1 MPLHEF
7 LMKLKKFKF
16 KQKTLD
22 TIVKTLYKIFVVSND
37 IKHEVKK
44 LHIGKKIRELRK
56 QASLVLQDLSDRTGL
71 SKPLLSQI
79 EKEVVSPPIATLLKI
94 SKALGVNIGFFFQD
108 DYPEEK
114 VVLVRSDESKV
125 MDSRYFGRD
134 ESGYYYEALA
144 YKKSKKNMEPFLVEF
159 KRKKPEKLSYFS
171 HEGEE
176 FIYLLE
182 GTLEFRTEDQ
192 QYVLYPGDSLY
203 FESSIPHAYRA
214 LERRNARALTVV
226 YPTR

>member
-1 MPLHEF
+1 VTAEDLH
-7 LMKLKKFKF
+7 
-16 KQKTLD
+16 
-22 TIVKTLYKIFVVSND
+22 
-37 IKHEVKK
+37 HELRR
-44 LHIGKKIRELRK
+44 LHIGEKIRDLRK
-56 QASLVLQDLSDRTGL
+56 KAGLVLQDISNLTGL

-94 SKALGVNIGFFFQD
+94 SKALNVNISFFFQD
-108 DYPEEK
+108 GDPHEK
-114 VVLVRSDESKV
+114 VVLVRRDESKV
-125 MDSRYFGRD
+125 IDSRHFGRE

-144 YKKSKKNMEPFLVEF
+144 YKKSKKYMEPFLVEF
-159 KRKKPEKLSYFS
+159 KRKKVEKLSYFS
-171 HEGEE
+171 HDGEE

-182 GTLEFRTEDQ
+182 GVLEFRTENQ

-214 LERRNARALTVV
+214 LERKNARALTVV

>member
-1 MPLHEF
+1 MVIE
-7 LMKLKKFKF
+7 
-16 KQKTLD
+16 
-22 TIVKTLYKIFVVSND
+22 D

-44 LHIGKKIRELRK
+44 LHIGRKIRDLRK
-56 QASLVLQDLSDRTGL
+56 KAGFVLQDLSDQTGL

-79 EKEVVSPPIATLLKI
+79 ERGVVSPPIATLLKI
-94 SKALGVNIGFFFQD
+94 SKALGVNISFFFQND
-108 DYPEEK
+108 DSEK
-114 VVLVRSDESKV
+114 RVILVRSNESKV
-125 MDSRYFGRD
+125 IDSRYFGRE

-144 YKKSKKNMEPFLVEF
+144 YKKSKKYMEPFLVEF
-159 KRKKPEKLSYFS
+159 KRKRAEKLSYFS

-182 GTLEFRTEDQ
+182 GTLEFRTESE

-214 LERRNARALTVV
+214 LERKNAKALTVV
-226 YPTR
+226 YPAR

>member
-1 MPLHEF
+1 VAS
-7 LMKLKKFKF
+7 
-16 KQKTLD
+16 D
-22 TIVKTLYKIFVVSND
+22 D

-44 LHIGKKIRELRK
+44 LHIGRKIRELRK
-56 QASLVLQDLSDRTGL
+56 ESGLILQDLSDRTGL

-94 SKALGVNIGFFFQD
+94 SKALNIEIGFFFQGNS
-108 DYPEEK
+108 PEEK
-114 VVLVRSDESKV
+114 IVLVKKDESKV
-125 MDSRYFGRD
+125 IDSRYFGRE

-144 YKKSKKNMEPFLVEF
+144 YKKSKKYMEPFLVEF
-159 KRKKPEKLSYFS
+159 KRKKAEKLSYFS
-171 HEGEE
+171 HDGEE

-182 GTLEFRTEDQ
+182 GVLEFRTENQ
-192 QYVLYPGDSLY
+192 QYVLHPGDSLY

-214 LERRNARALTVV
+214 LERKNARALTVV

>member
-1 MPLHEF
+1 M
-7 LMKLKKFKF
+7 
-16 KQKTLD
+16 
-22 TIVKTLYKIFVVSND
+22 VSDD

-56 QASLVLQDLSDRTGL
+56 KAGLVLQDLSDRTGL

-94 SKALGVNIGFFFQD
+94 SRALNVEIGFFFQD
-108 DYPEEK
+108 NFPEER
-114 VVLVRSDESKV
+114 VILVRRDESKV
-125 MDSRYFGRD
+125 IDSRYFGRE

-144 YKKSKKNMEPFLVEF
+144 YKKSKKYMEPFLVEF
-159 KRKKPEKLSYFS
+159 KRKRVEKLSYFS

-182 GTLEFRTEDQ
+182 GVLEFRTENQ

-214 LERRNARALTVV
+214 LERKNARALTVV
-226 YPTR
+226 CPTR

>member
-1 MPLHEF
+1 M
-7 LMKLKKFKF
+7 M
-16 KQKTLD
+16 D
-22 TIVKTLYKIFVVSND
+22 D

-56 QASLVLQDLSDRTGL
+56 KAGFILQDLSDLTGL

-79 EKEVVSPPIATLLKI
+79 EKEVISPPIATLLKI
-94 SKALGVNIGFFFQD
+94 SKALNVNISFFFQD
-108 DYPEEK
+108 GDREEK
-114 VVLVRSDESKV
+114 VVLVRRDESKV
-125 MDSRYFGRD
+125 LDSRYYGRE

-144 YKKSKKNMEPFLVEF
+144 YKKSKKYMEPFLVEF
-159 KRKKPEKLSYFS
+159 KKKKVEKLSYFS

-182 GTLEFRTEDQ
+182 GVLEFRTEDQ
-192 QYVLYPGDSLY
+192 HYVLYPGDSLY

-214 LERRNARALTVV
+214 LERKNAKALTVV
-226 YPTR
+226 YPVR

>member
-1 MPLHEF
+1 
-7 LMKLKKFKF
+7 LKA
-16 KQKTLD
+16 
-22 TIVKTLYKIFVVSND
+22 LYKIFLVSGD

-44 LHIGKKIRELRK
+44 LHIGRKIRELRK
-56 QASLVLQDLSDRTGL
+56 KAGFVLQDLSERTGL

-94 SKALGVNIGFFFQD
+94 SKALNVNIGFFFQD
-108 DYPEEK
+108 NCPEEK
-114 VVLVRSDESKV
+114 VVLVKRDESKV
-125 MDSRYFGRD
+125 MDSRYFGRE

-144 YKKSKKNMEPFLVEF
+144 YKKSKKYMEPFLVEF
-159 KRKKPEKLSYFS
+159 KRKKVEKLSYFS
-171 HEGEE
+171 HDGEE

-182 GTLEFRTEDQ
+182 GVLEFRTENQ

-214 LERRNARALTVV
+214 LERKNAKALTVV

>member
-1 MPLHEF
+1 
-7 LMKLKKFKF
+7 
-16 KQKTLD
+16 
-22 TIVKTLYKIFVVSND
+22 VVSDD

-44 LHIGKKIRELRK
+44 LHIGRKIWELRK
-56 QASLVLQDLSDRTGL
+56 KAGFVLQDLSDRTGL

-79 EKEVVSPPIATLLKI
+79 EKEIVSPPIATLLKI
-94 SKALGVNIGFFFQD
+94 SKALDINIGFFFQNHD
-108 DYPEEK
+108 PDEK
-114 VVLVRSDESKV
+114 VVLVRRDESKV
-125 MDSRYFGRD
+125 VDSRYFGRD

-144 YKKSKKNMEPFLVEF
+144 YKKSKKFMEPFLVEF
-159 KRKKPEKLSYFS
+159 KRKKAEKLSYLS

-192 QYVLYPGDSLY
+192 QLVLYPGDSLY

-214 LERRNARALTVV
+214 LERRNAKALTVV
-226 YPTR
+226 YPSR

>member
-1 MPLHEF
+1 M
-7 LMKLKKFKF
+7 
-16 KQKTLD
+16 
-22 TIVKTLYKIFVVSND
+22 VSDD
-37 IKHEVKK
+37 IKHEVRK
-44 LHIGKKIRELRK
+44 LHIGRKIRELRK
-56 QASLVLQDLSDRTGL
+56 KAGLVLQDLSDRTGL

-94 SKALGVNIGFFFQD
+94 SKALSIDIGFFFQD
-108 DYPEEK
+108 NYPEEK
-114 VVLVRSDESKV
+114 VVLVKRDESKV

-159 KRKKPEKLSYFS
+159 KRKKVEKLSYFS
-171 HEGEE
+171 HDGEE

-182 GTLEFRTEDQ
+182 GTLEFRTENQ

-214 LERRNARALTVV
+214 LERKNARALTVV
-226 YPTR
+226 YPIR